1 MYWVPVGG
9 SKAGGA
15 LTLIACSDL
24 NCGYSSAGRMLD
36 VVSSEY
42 RLFWLAAESAPLRP
56 NSVLPRIG
64 VSSSGA
70 FTLYRNRER
79 LS

>member
-1 MYWVPVGG
+1 
-9 SKAGGA
+9 
-15 LTLIACSDL
+15 
-24 NCGYSSAGRMLD
+24 MLD

-64 VSSSGA
+64 ASSNGEVVASEIG
-70 FTLYRNRER
+70 R
-79 LS
+79 